1 MLIFSPVCTSQHDLC
16 STCPWDDANLV
27 GTLPYFAIPD
37 ASARSAEWSSIALP
51 ASNA

>member
-16 STCPWDDANLV
+16 STCAWDDANLV

-37 ASARSAEWSSIALP
+37 ASARSAEWSSMALT